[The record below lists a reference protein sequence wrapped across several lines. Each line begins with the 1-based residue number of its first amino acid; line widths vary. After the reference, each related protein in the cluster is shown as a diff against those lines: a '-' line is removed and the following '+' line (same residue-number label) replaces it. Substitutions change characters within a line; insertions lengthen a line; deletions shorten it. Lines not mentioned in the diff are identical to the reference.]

1 MKFERNALSTTKKA
15 FKKKKVKT
23 NVPISQTS
31 SECLKVTIQT
41 YRMENKE
48 LKMKLGNFKRIYQKH
63 LCQLIILENNRKNF
77 TLREVI
83 LGRAAKISAVFSK

>member
-63 LCQLIILENNRKNF
+63 FCQLIILENNRKNF